1 MRLKTIFSASL
12 AVAVLA
18 AWTGESSRAQAQS
31 APASQQAS
39 SSQAS
44 VSASPMQTTDVQ
56 ALLYKIYA
64 ANFRVGDLT
73 GSLTID
79 QWKLS
84 DQDRA
89 SLRQKADSLRDSATK
104 LEKVRAD
111 FYNHPTDT
119 TLAQS
124 TAESLHALPT
134 QIEDFATTL
143 DGTPGASF
151 VKDYQQAAGDLRD
164 LDRQL
169 EPYIAYLQAKS
180 PTQSQAALATP
191 QALAASP
198 PGQQPGAQNA
208 AEAQK
213 APTPV
218 EAPKAPAPT
227 QPVKNQIPNE
237 AGQAQ
242 AAVQPSPPPAPAQPT
257 AAPAQ
262 PETPPPSSTEAGAHP
277 AVTPAAMPPAD
288 AQAILYKI
296 YAANFR
302 VGDLTASLGIG
313 QWKLPD
319 QDRAALAQKAETLR
333 AAVAT
338 VEKAR
343 NDFYNHPEDSGLA
356 GAATSAIQWLLPKI
370 DDFAAAL
377 ANTPGASNAKD
388 YQQAAADLRT
398 LNQKL
403 EPYAAY
409 LEAKNQPPPA
419 PGGVTVETEV
429 IKPSAAQPPITVA
442 APEKSPLNNEQL
454 KTLLYQAYVPAF
466 RLKDMLSQE
475 HPDTWKIPAAERT
488 LYNDS
493 AQALEKRLADL
504 ASWRD
509 QLEAHPESL
518 DAAFQTYAALGKISE
533 PAGIVGHI
541 VSQYGDPKDGSEYAE
556 KARQV
561 AEFRDQIEPYV
572 GYLLRRH
579 DEAIGTVE
587 RNFVRCET
595 ELTSVMRPTTVAAE
609 PMKNVLPVFKGRG
622 RSVTRGSASHKA
634 ASHPTKSAKPA
645 SSKTPSGSSP
655 GQ

>member
-1 MRLKTIFSASL
+1 M
-12 AVAVLA
+12 
-18 AWTGESSRAQAQS
+18 Q
-31 APASQQAS
+31 PAE
-39 SSQAS
+39 
-44 VSASPMQTTDVQ
+44 VQ
-56 ALLYKIYA
+56 ALLYKIYT

-84 DQDRA
+84 DQDRL
-89 SLRQKADSLRDSATK
+89 SLRQKAGALRNSATK

-111 FYNHPTDT
+111 FYNHPADT
-119 TLAQS
+119 TLGLS
-124 TAESLHALPT
+124 TAESLRALPA
-134 QIEDFATTL
+134 QIEDFAKAL
-143 DGTPGASF
+143 DGTPGASL
-151 VKDYQQAAGDLRD
+151 VKDYQQAASDLRD
-164 LDRQL
+164 LDRQV
-169 EPYIAYLQAKS
+169 EPYVAYLQAKN
-180 PTQSQAALATP
+180 AAATP
-191 QALAASP
+191 
-198 PGQQPGAQNA
+198 
-208 AEAQK
+208 
-213 APTPV
+213 
-218 EAPKAPAPT
+218 APAPSNA
-227 QPVKNQIPNE
+227 QAPAQAPPAAAQASAANQNAQAPAQSPPAQNPAPGE
-237 AGQAQ
+237 NVPAQAQ
-242 AAVQPSPPPAPAQPT
+242 APAEPTQRETPP
-257 AAPAQ
+257 AAPA
-262 PETPPPSSTEAGAHP
+262 PSAESPAHP
-277 AVTPAAMPPAD
+277 GVTPAAMPPAD

-296 YAANFR
+296 YTANFR

-333 AAVAT
+333 TAAAN

-343 NDFYNHPEDSGLA
+343 SDFYNHPEDSGLA
-356 GAATSAIQWLLPKI
+356 GAATSAIQSLLPKI
-370 DDFAAAL
+370 DEFAAAL
-377 ANTPGASNAKD
+377 ANTPGASNATD
-388 YQQAAADLRT
+388 YQQAAGDLRS
-398 LNQKL
+398 LDGRL
-403 EPYAAY
+403 EPYVAY
-409 LEAKNQPPPA
+409 LESKNQPPPA
-419 PGGVTVETEV
+419 PAGVSVETEV
-429 IKPSAAQPPITVA
+429 IKPSAAQPPLTVA

-466 RLKDMLSQE
+466 RLKDLLSQE
-475 HPDTWKIPAAERT
+475 HPDAWKIPAAERT

-518 DAAFQTYAALGKISE
+518 DAAFETYAALGKISE
-533 PAGIVGHI
+533 PAGIVGHM
-541 VSQYGDPKDGSEYAE
+541 VGQYGDPKDGSEYAE

-622 RSVTRGSASHKA
+622 HSVTRGSTHKA
-634 ASHPTKSAKPA
+634 ASHPSKTAKPA
-645 SSKTPSGSSP
+645 SSKPASGSSP